1 MIRSTPHQ
9 LHYLRPFSLGCF
21 FNLLCVAFWRYEEGV
36 IFNLCLNLVIV
47 GLTAVIALRRVRLLV
62 DDQQLVLWRRF
73 PYERKVY
80 SLRDLCDMAW
90 SGKPVLLRSRYGK
103 AGTISNDQ
111 FELTFKNGESLL
123 FQQDDYGN
131 FAEIRK
137 FFYNYCTGLGIIH
150 VRPLAERKRS
160 RLRSRRRLT

>member
-62 DDQQLVLWRRF
+62 DDQHLVLWRRF
-73 PYERKVY
+73 PYDRKVY
-80 SLRDLCDMAW
+80 SLSDLCDMGW
-90 SGKPVLLRSRYGK
+90 SGKPFTLSRQRGSL
-103 AGTISNDQ
+103 ALSNDQ
-111 FELTFKNGESLL
+111 FELTFKNGESLI

-131 FAEIRK
+131 FAEFRN
-137 FFYNYCTGLGIIH
+137 FFYNYCTGQGIIH